1 MIVIILN
8 FFYLV
13 LVVWEESIIDKVYLK
28 IRFWRNRWLFNFVL
42 NKICLFVDVVNIVNS
57 IKNKNICL
65 NLIELLYMVYE
76 C

>member
-42 NKICLFVDVVNIVNS
+42 NKICLFVDVVNMVNS
-57 IKNKNICL
+57 IKNINICL
-65 NLIELLYMVYE
+65 NLIEFLYMVYE

>member
-57 IKNKNICL
+57 IKNINICL

>member
-42 NKICLFVDVVNIVNS
+42 NKIYLFVDVVNIVNS